1 MMKEGRGYR
10 GSLYTER
17 QMSNKNGNKLRYK
30 AHLSMKM
37 NEVFKYRGDRS
48 KLYVTCEALHHE
60 LEGLALSVLICTSHV
75 WRVGNADEA
84 INLSN
89 QVLV

>member
-37 NEVFKYRGDRS
+37 NEVFNYRGDQS
-48 KLYVTCEALHHE
+48 KL
-60 LEGLALSVLICTSHV
+60 
-75 WRVGNADEA
+75 
-84 INLSN
+84 
-89 QVLV
+89 